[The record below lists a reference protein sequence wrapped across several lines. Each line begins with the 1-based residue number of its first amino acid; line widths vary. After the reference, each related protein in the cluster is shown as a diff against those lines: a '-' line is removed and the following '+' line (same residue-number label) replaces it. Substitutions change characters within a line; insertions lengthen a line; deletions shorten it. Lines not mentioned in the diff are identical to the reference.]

1 MSQDGESGK
10 EERRRAPRHAVEG
23 VAGTLR
29 LLSKAQVL
37 NVSVTGMAARTST
50 HLRVGQTCDVRLEHG
65 GKTLRLPGKVVRAH
79 LVSFGKTSRGETA
92 PVYEIGFEFQGM
104 LSEQAQA
111 LLALIGETAI
121 ISPRHRVAGRF
132 TLREGAPA
140 NLDASADLLV
150 HKISTSGLLVET
162 EVRPESDQEL
172 ELRLEIGTVPL
183 TCRGRVAY
191 VEPTTAGDKGSLVE
205 GGADDATFLVGVE
218 FLDLDPDERAR
229 LEAFIGEHLE

>member
-1 MSQDGESGK
+1 VSQDDETGTK
-10 EERRRAPRHAVEG
+10 DRRQAPRHTVEG

-29 LLSKAQVL
+29 LLSKAKVL

-65 GKTLRLPGKVVRAH
+65 EKTLRLPGRVVRAH

-111 LLALIGETAI
+111 LLGLIGETAV

-140 NLDASADLLV
+140 DLDASADLLV

-162 EVRPESDQEL
+162 DVRPETDQEL
-172 ELRLEIGTVPL
+172 ELKLEIGTAPL

-191 VEPTTAGDKGSLVE
+191 VKPATEE
-205 GGADDATFLVGVE
+205 ADDATFLVGVE
-218 FLDLDPDERAR
+218 FLGLGRDERAR